1 MYRIITTEGTELGLT
16 DSVLFI
22 KKSTDGTLIEASRE
36 DAIGLAYKGTAYNL
50 PGHTE
55 VERAKTAVAVQ
66 VSAAQI
72 MQEQTVFAEKLQANM
87 DYLAMMSDV
96 DIDGAEAVATAE
108 EE

>member
-1 MYRIITTEGTELGLT
+1 MYRIITTEGTELGLA

-22 KKSTDGTLIEASRE
+22 KKSTDGTLIEVSRE

-55 VERAKTAVAVQ
+55 IEEAKTAVAVQ

-72 MQEQTVFAEKLQANM
+72 MQEQTVLTEKLQANM

-96 DIDGAEAVATAE
+96 DIDETEAVATAE

>member
-1 MYRIITTEGTELGLT
+1 MYRIITTEGTELGLA

-22 KKSTDGTLIEASRE
+22 KKNTDGTLIEASRK

-55 VERAKTAVAVQ
+55 IEGAKTAVAVQ

-72 MQEQTVFAEKLQANM
+72 MQEQTVLTEKLQANM

-96 DIDGAEAVATAE
+96 DIDDAEAVATAE